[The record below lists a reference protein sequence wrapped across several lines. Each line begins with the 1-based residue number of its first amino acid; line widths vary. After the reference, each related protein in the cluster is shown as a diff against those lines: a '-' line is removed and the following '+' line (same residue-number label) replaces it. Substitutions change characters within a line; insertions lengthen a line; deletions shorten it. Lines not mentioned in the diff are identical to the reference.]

1 MGSAWS
7 WGRQRAGLVGWMI
20 HDAAGNGRIAD
31 HDAAGIV
38 RSMIHDGA
46 GIVRWMIHDAAGIV
60 RSMIHDAPGGLK
72 PTPAMPGM
80 GRLWSVAA
88 LVASSGW

>member
-1 MGSAWS
+1 
-7 WGRQRAGLVGWMI
+7 
-20 HDAAGNGRIAD
+20 
-31 HDAAGIV
+31 
-38 RSMIHDGA
+38 
-46 GIVRWMIHDAAGIV
+46 
-60 RSMIHDAPGGLK
+60 LK